1 MKLSSLFLATIF
13 AVAVIA
19 VLLMVLGV
27 NFRPPLP
34 AQGAALY
41 NPAISNNVGVVNYF
55 FRTLLHALREERH
68 FALVEKIANIHH
80 QGSRV
85 ISRTEHQSDPTISP
99 VATSIMITTSN
110 SLERERAAQSM
121 RR

>member
-1 MKLSSLFLATIF
+1 MKLSSLFLAPIF

-68 FALVEKIANIHH
+68 FALVEKIANIHN

-85 ISRTEHQSDPTISP
+85 ISRPDHQYDHTTIP
-99 VATSIMITTSN
+99 VDNSYMTTT
-110 SLERERAAQSM
+110 QDT
-121 RR
+121 